1 MNRSQRWTLIA
12 TVLASATVFLDSTIV
27 NVALPR
33 IGRDLPH
40 SLVGVLEGQTYV
52 YTGYLL
58 SLSTLLILAG
68 ALTDAYGRRRMFMLG
83 LAGFGLTSALCGLAP
98 NLETLVV
105 LRVLQGAAGA
115 FLVPGSLALIT
126 AGFDGPL
133 RGRAF
138 GIWSGAS
145 SGTTLLGPAIGGILV
160 DTISWRAAFLLNI
173 PIIAVALY
181 ATWRHVPESKSDAP
195 PAGFDWLGAIAVGL
209 AVGGLAFG
217 TVYGQQREWRD
228 PVAYVVLAIGA
239 VATIGLPFLMARRR
253 NPLIPLSLF
262 KSRAFST
269 INIST
274 LLIYGA
280 LYTVGYVSALYI
292 QGTLGYTATAAGLV
306 GIPGT
311 VLLAV
316 MSPRFGTLAGRYGP
330 RLFLIVG
337 PLIMAAGVLLYARIP
352 PTSTAWTLRP
362 DDPSTF
368 LPPGAF
374 LIDFLPASIVFGIG
388 LGILVAPLTA
398 ALMSSVP
405 VANAGLA
412 SSINNAISRIGPQ
425 LAGAVIFVA
434 VSAVFYASLAS
445 RIPGTD
451 SSSTALRA
459 EVSPLNPPVASAPSE
474 VAAQARNASG
484 DAFRTG
490 MLIAA
495 GLLVAG
501 AAANAVGLERQKG
514 PAASSSSCSSA
525 ATPWRRRWRPR
536 AGSRPGRPLKSDPR
550 SSAFCRCC

>member
-1 MNRSQRWTLIA
+1 MNRSQRWTLVA

-33 IGRDLPH
+33 IGQDLPH

-68 ALTDAYGRRRMFMLG
+68 ALTDAYGRRRMFMFG
-83 LAGFGLTSALCGLAP
+83 LAGFGLMSALCGLAP

-105 LRVLQGAAGA
+105 LRVLQGVAGA

-160 DTISWRAAFLLNI
+160 DTISWRAAFLINI

-181 ATWRHVPESKSDAP
+181 ATWKHVPESRSDAP
-195 PAGFDWLGAIAVGL
+195 PAGFDWLGAIVVGL

-239 VATIGLPFLMARRR
+239 IATFGLPFLMARSR

-262 KSRAFST
+262 KSRSFTT

-280 LYTVGYVSALYI
+280 LYTVGYNSALYI
-292 QGTLGYTATAAGLV
+292 QGTLGYTATAAGLIGV
-306 GIPGT
+306 PSTI
-311 VLLAV
+311 LLALL
-316 MSPRFGTLAGRYGP
+316 SPRFGTLAGRYGP
-330 RLFLIVG
+330 RLFLVVG

-352 PTSTAWTLRP
+352 PTSSAWQLRP
-362 DDPSTF
+362 GDPTTY
-368 LPPGAF
+368 LPPTAF
-374 LIDFLPASIVFGIG
+374 LIDFLPASIVFGTG

-398 ALMSSVP
+398 ALMASVP

-425 LAGAVIFVA
+425 LAGALIFVA
-434 VSAVFYASLAS
+434 VTAVFYSSLAS

-451 SSSTALRA
+451 PASTSLRA
-459 EVSPLNPPVASAPSE
+459 EVSPLNRPAASAPAG
-474 VAAQARNASG
+474 VAAQAIYASG
-484 DAFRTG
+484 DAFRTA

-514 PAASSSSCSSA
+514 SGA
-525 ATPWRRRWRPR
+525 
-536 AGSRPGRPLKSDPR
+536 
-550 SSAFCRCC
+550 

>member
-1 MNRSQRWTLIA
+1 MTRQQRWTLVA

-58 SLSTLLILAG
+58 SLSTLLVLAG

-83 LAGFGLTSALCGLAP
+83 LAGFGVMSALCGLAP

-105 LRVLQGAAGA
+105 LRVLQGLAGA

-126 AGFDGPL
+126 AGFTGPL

-138 GIWSGAS
+138 GIWSGAA
-145 SGTTLLGPAIGGILV
+145 SGTTLLGPALGGVLV
-160 DTISWRAAFLLNI
+160 DTVSWRAAFLINI

-181 ATWRHVPESKSDAP
+181 ATRRHVPESRSDAP
-195 PAGFDWLGAIAVGL
+195 PAGFDWLGAIVVGV

-228 PVAYVVLAIGA
+228 PVAYLVLAVGA
-239 VATIGLPFLMARRR
+239 VATVGLPFLMARTR

-280 LYTVGYVSALYI
+280 LYTVGYNSALFL

-306 GIPGT
+306 GVPGT
-311 VLLAV
+311 LLLALL
-316 MSPRFGTLAGRYGP
+316 SPRFGTLAGRYGA

-337 PLIMAAGVLLYARIP
+337 PLVMASGVLLYARVPATSSAWLLRTDAPNTFVP
-352 PTSTAWTLRP
+352 PTAYLV
-362 DDPSTF
+362 
-368 LPPGAF
+368 
-374 LIDFLPASIVFGIG
+374 DFLPASILFGLG

-398 ALMSSVP
+398 ALMASVP

-425 LAGAVIFVA
+425 LAGALIFVA
-434 VSAVFYASLAS
+434 VTAIFYTSLAS
-445 RIPGTD
+445 RVPGID
-451 SSSTALRA
+451 AGSSSLRS
-459 EVSPLNPPVASAPSE
+459 EVSPLNSPSAAAPADIAAQSRYASA
-474 VAAQARNASG
+474 
-484 DAFRTG
+484 DAFHTA

-495 GLLVAG
+495 ALLVAG
-501 AAANAVGLERQKG
+501 AAVNAVGLSGQ
-514 PAASSSSCSSA
+514 
-525 ATPWRRRWRPR
+525 
-536 AGSRPGRPLKSDPR
+536 PR
-550 SSAFCRCC
+550 SAS

>member
-1 MNRSQRWTLIA
+1 MNRSQRWTLVA

-83 LAGFGLTSALCGLAP
+83 LAGFGIMSALCGLAP

-105 LRVLQGAAGA
+105 LRVLQGVAGA

-126 AGFDGPL
+126 AGFSGPI

-145 SGTTLLGPAIGGILV
+145 SGTTLLGPAIGGVLV
-160 DTISWRAAFLLNI
+160 DTISWRAAFLINI

-181 ATWRHVPESKSDAP
+181 ATWRHVPESRSDAP
-195 PAGFDWLGAIAVGL
+195 PAGFDWLGAIVVGV

-228 PVAYVVLAIGA
+228 PVAYIVLGVGA
-239 VATIGLPFLMARRR
+239 LATIALPFLMARRR
-253 NPLIPLSLF
+253 NPLIPLGLF
-262 KSRAFST
+262 KSRAFTT

-280 LYTVGYVSALYI
+280 LYALGYNFALYV
-292 QGTLGYTATAAGLV
+292 QGTLGYSAAAAGL
-306 GIPGT
+306 GSIPSG
-311 VLLAV
+311 LILSV

-330 RLFLIVG
+330 RLFLIIG
-337 PLIMAAGVLLYARIP
+337 PLVMAAAALLYARVP
-352 PTSTAWTLRP
+352 PTSAAWDLRTDSP
-362 DDPSTF
+362 GSWIPPLAYVIDL
-368 LPPGAF
+368 LPPA
-374 LIDFLPASIVFGIG
+374 IVFGVG
-388 LGILVAPLTA
+388 LGIMVAPLTA
-398 ALMSSVP
+398 ALMASVP

-425 LAGAVIFVA
+425 LAGALIFVA
-434 VSAVFYASLAS
+434 VTAVFYASLAS

-451 SSSTALRA
+451 AVSEALRA
-459 EVSPLNPPVASAPSE
+459 EVSPLNRPAASAPAE
-474 VAAQARNASG
+474 VAAQARYASG
-484 DAFRTG
+484 DAFRTA

-501 AAANAVGLERQKG
+501 AAANAVGIERQPK
-514 PAASSSSCSSA
+514 SA
-525 ATPWRRRWRPR
+525 A
-536 AGSRPGRPLKSDPR
+536 
-550 SSAFCRCC
+550 

>member
-1 MNRSQRWTLIA
+1 MSRTQRWTLVA

-68 ALTDAYGRRRMFMLG
+68 ALTDAYGRRRMFLLG
-83 LAGFGLTSALCGLAP
+83 LAGFGIMSALCGLAP

-105 LRVLQGAAGA
+105 LRVLQGLAGA

-126 AGFDGPL
+126 AGFSGPL

-145 SGTTLLGPAIGGILV
+145 SGTTLLGPALGGVLV
-160 DTISWRAAFLLNI
+160 DTISWRAAFLINI

-181 ATWRHVPESKSDAP
+181 ATWRYVPESRSDAP
-195 PAGFDWLGAIAVGL
+195 PAGFDWLGAIVVGV

-217 TVYGQQREWRD
+217 TVYGQQHEWRD
-228 PVAYVVLAIGA
+228 PVAYIVLAVGA
-239 VATIGLPFLMARRR
+239 LATAGLPFLMARTR

-280 LYTVGYVSALYI
+280 LYALGYNFALFV
-292 QGTLGYTATAAGLV
+292 QGTLGYSAAAAGLASV
-306 GIPGT
+306 PSG
-311 VLLAV
+311 LLLSV

-337 PLIMAAGVLLYARIP
+337 PLVMAAATLLYARVPATSAAWNLRTNSASSLIP
-352 PTSTAWTLRP
+352 PTAYFVDL
-362 DDPSTF
+362 
-368 LPPGAF
+368 LPPAI
-374 LIDFLPASIVFGIG
+374 LFGLG
-388 LGILVAPLTA
+388 LGIMVAPLTA
-398 ALMSSVP
+398 ALMASVP
-405 VANAGLA
+405 VSNAGLA

-434 VSAVFYASLAS
+434 VTAVFYTSLAS
-445 RIPGTD
+445 RVPGVD
-451 SSSTALRA
+451 AGSSSIRS
-459 EVSPLNPPVASAPSE
+459 EVSPLNRPSAAAPAD
-474 VAAQARNASG
+474 VAAQARYASG
-484 DAFRTG
+484 DAFHTA

-501 AAANAVGLERQKG
+501 AATNAVGIGRQPKAKGGVPSARRQEAQLE
-514 PAASSSSCSSA
+514 
-525 ATPWRRRWRPR
+525 
-536 AGSRPGRPLKSDPR
+536 
-550 SSAFCRCC
+550 

>member
-1 MNRSQRWTLIA
+1 MNRSQRWTLVA

-68 ALTDAYGRRRMFMLG
+68 ALTDAYGRKRMFMLG
-83 LAGFGLTSALCGLAP
+83 LAGFGLMSALCGLAP

-105 LRVLQGAAGA
+105 LRVLQGVAGA

-228 PVAYVVLAIGA
+228 PVAYVVLAIGG

-311 VLLAV
+311 ILLAV

-368 LPPGAF
+368 LPPVAF

-451 SSSTALRA
+451 PSSTALRA
-459 EVSPLNPPVASAPSE
+459 EVSPLNPPVASAPIE
-474 VAAQARNASG
+474 VMAQARGASG

-495 GLLVAG
+495 GLLMAG

-514 PAASSSSCSSA
+514 SGP
-525 ATPWRRRWRPR
+525 
-536 AGSRPGRPLKSDPR
+536 
-550 SSAFCRCC
+550 

>member
-1 MNRSQRWTLIA
+1 MNRSQRWTLVA

-33 IGRDLPH
+33 IGHDLPH

-83 LAGFGLTSALCGLAP
+83 LAGFGIVSALCGLSP
-98 NLETLVV
+98 NLETLIV
-105 LRVLQGAAGA
+105 LRVLQGVAGA

-160 DTISWRAAFLLNI
+160 DTVSWRAAFLINI
-173 PIIAVALY
+173 PIVAVALY
-181 ATWRHVPESKSDAP
+181 ATWRYVPESRSDAP
-195 PAGFDWLGAIAVGL
+195 PAGFDWLGAIVVGL

-239 VATIGLPFLMARRR
+239 LATAGLPFLMARRR

-262 KSRAFST
+262 KSRSFST

-280 LYTVGYVSALYI
+280 LYALGYNFALYV
-292 QGTLGYTATAAGLV
+292 QGTLGYSAAAAGLAS
-306 GIPGT
+306 IPGGI
-311 VLLAV
+311 LLTM
-316 MSPRFGTLAGRYGP
+316 MSPRAGTLAGKYGP
-330 RLFLIVG
+330 RLFLIIG
-337 PLIMAAGVLLYARIP
+337 PLVMAAATLLYARVP
-352 PTSTAWTLRP
+352 PTSTAWNLRTDSP
-362 DDPSTF
+362 GSWIPPTAYLVDL
-368 LPPGAF
+368 LPP
-374 LIDFLPASIVFGIG
+374 SILFGVG
-388 LGILVAPLTA
+388 VGIMVAPLTA
-398 ALMSSVP
+398 ALMASVP

-425 LAGAVIFVA
+425 LAGALIFVA
-434 VSAVFYASLAS
+434 VTALFYSSLAS
-445 RIPGTD
+445 RVPGID
-451 SSSTALRA
+451 ANSAALRA
-459 EVSPLNPPVASAPSE
+459 EASPLNRPAVSAPE
-474 VAAQARNASG
+474 DVKAQAKYASG
-484 DAFRTG
+484 DAFRTA

-495 GLLVAG
+495 GLLLAG
-501 AAANAVGLERQKG
+501 AAANAVGIESQPRK
-514 PAASSSSCSSA
+514 
-525 ATPWRRRWRPR
+525 TP
-536 AGSRPGRPLKSDPR
+536 S
-550 SSAFCRCC
+550 

>member
-1 MNRSQRWTLIA
+1 VA

-68 ALTDAYGRRRMFMLG
+68 ALTDAYGRKRMFMLG
-83 LAGFGLTSALCGLAP
+83 LAGFGLMSALCGLAP

-105 LRVLQGAAGA
+105 LRVLQGVAGA

-126 AGFDGPL
+126 AGFEGPL

-160 DTISWRAAFLLNI
+160 DTVSWRAAFLINV
-173 PIIAVALY
+173 PIVAVAIY

-316 MSPRFGTLAGRYGP
+316 MSPRFGTLAGKYGP
-330 RLFLIVG
+330 RLFLIIG

-352 PTSTAWTLRP
+352 PTSTAWKLRP
-362 DDPSTF
+362 DDASSF
-368 LPPGAF
+368 LPPVAF

-425 LAGAVIFVA
+425 LAGAAIFVA

-445 RIPGTD
+445 RVPGTD
-451 SSSTALRA
+451 PSSTTLRA
-459 EVSPLNPPVASAPSE
+459 EVSPLNPPVASAPRE
-474 VAAQARNASG
+474 VAAQVGNASG

-514 PAASSSSCSSA
+514 PAA
-525 ATPWRRRWRPR
+525 
-536 AGSRPGRPLKSDPR
+536 G
-550 SSAFCRCC
+550 

>member
-1 MNRSQRWTLIA
+1 MNRQQRWTLVA

-33 IGRDLPH
+33 IGRELPH

-83 LAGFGLTSALCGLAP
+83 LAGFGVMSALCGLAP
-98 NLETLVV
+98 NLEILVV
-105 LRVLQGAAGA
+105 LRVLQGMAGA

-126 AGFDGPL
+126 AGFSGPL

-138 GIWSGAS
+138 GIWSGAA
-145 SGTTLLGPAIGGILV
+145 SGTTLLGPALGGILV
-160 DTISWRAAFLLNI
+160 DTVSWRAAFLINI

-181 ATWRHVPESKSDAP
+181 ATWRHVPESRSDAP
-195 PAGFDWLGAIAVGL
+195 PAGFDWLGATVVGI

-228 PVAYVVLAIGA
+228 PVAYVVLAVGA
-239 VATIGLPFLMARRR
+239 LATAGLPFLMARTR

-280 LYTVGYVSALYI
+280 LYTVGYNSALFL

-306 GIPGT
+306 GVPGT
-311 VLLAV
+311 LLLAGL
-316 MSPRFGTLAGRYGP
+316 SPRFGTLAGRYGA
-330 RLFLIVG
+330 RLFLIIG
-337 PLIMAAGVLLYARIP
+337 PLVMAAGVLLYARVP
-352 PTSTAWTLRP
+352 ATSSAWQLRA
-362 DDPSTF
+362 DDPSTYV
-368 LPPGAF
+368 PPTAY
-374 LIDFLPASIVFGIG
+374 LVDFLPASILFGLG

-398 ALMSSVP
+398 ALMASVP

-425 LAGAVIFVA
+425 LAGALIFVA
-434 VSAVFYASLAS
+434 VTAVFYTSLAS
-445 RIPGTD
+445 RVPGID
-451 SSSTALRA
+451 AGSSSLRS
-459 EVSPLNPPVASAPSE
+459 EVNPLNMPSAAAPAN
-474 VAAQARNASG
+474 VAAQARYASADG
-484 DAFRTG
+484 FHTA
-490 MLIAA
+490 MLIGA

-501 AAANAVGLERQKG
+501 AAVNAVGLG
-514 PAASSSSCSSA
+514 G
-525 ATPWRRRWRPR
+525 RPR
-536 AGSRPGRPLKSDPR
+536 SES
-550 SSAFCRCC
+550 

>member
-1 MNRSQRWTLIA
+1 MSRAQRWTLAA

-83 LAGFGLTSALCGLAP
+83 LAGFGVVSALCGLAP

-105 LRVLQGAAGA
+105 LRVLQGVAGA

-126 AGFDGPL
+126 AGFSGPS

-145 SGTTLLGPAIGGILV
+145 SGTTLIGPALGGVLV
-160 DTISWRAAFLLNI
+160 DTISWRAAFLINI

-181 ATWRHVPESKSDAP
+181 ATWRHVPESRSDAP
-195 PAGFDWLGAIAVGL
+195 SAGFDWLGAIVVGL

-228 PVAYVVLAIGA
+228 PVAYIVLAVGA
-239 VATIGLPFLMARRR
+239 VATIGLPFVMARRR
-253 NPLIPLSLF
+253 NPLIPLRLF

-280 LYTVGYVSALYI
+280 LYALGYNFALYV
-292 QGTLGYTATAAGLV
+292 QGTLGYSATAAGLV

-311 VLLAV
+311 LLLAAL
-316 MSPRFGTLAGRYGP
+316 SPRFGTLAGRYGP

-337 PLIMAAGVLLYARIP
+337 PLVMAAGVLLYARIP
-352 PTSTAWTLRP
+352 PTSAAWQLRP
-362 DDPSTF
+362 NAPGTF
-368 LPPGAF
+368 FPPTAF
-374 LIDFLPASIVFGIG
+374 LVDFLPASILFGIG
-388 LGILVAPLTA
+388 IGILVAPLTA
-398 ALMSSVP
+398 ALMASVP

-434 VSAVFYASLAS
+434 VTAVFYSSLAS

-451 SSSTALRA
+451 PNAASLRA
-459 EVSPLNPPVASAPSE
+459 EVSPLNRPTATAPANVA
-474 VAAQARNASG
+474 VQARYASG
-484 DAFRTG
+484 DAFRTA

-501 AAANAVGLERQKG
+501 AAVNAVGLRGQ
-514 PAASSSSCSSA
+514 
-525 ATPWRRRWRPR
+525 
-536 AGSRPGRPLKSDPR
+536 PR
-550 SSAFCRCC
+550 STD

>member
-1 MNRSQRWTLIA
+1 VM
-12 TVLASATVFLDSTIV
+12 ASATVFLDSTIV

-40 SLVGVLEGQTYV
+40 SIVGILEGQTYV

-83 LAGFGLTSALCGLAP
+83 LAGFGIMSALCGLAP
-98 NLETLVV
+98 NLEVLVV
-105 LRVLQGAAGA
+105 LRVLQGVAGA

-126 AGFDGPL
+126 AGFTGPL

-145 SGTTLLGPAIGGILV
+145 SGTTLLGPAIGGVLV
-160 DTISWRAAFLLNI
+160 DTISWRAAFLINI

-181 ATWRHVPESKSDAP
+181 ATWRHVPESRSDAP
-195 PAGFDWLGAIAVGL
+195 PAGFDWLGAIDVGV

-228 PVAYVVLAIGA
+228 PVAYIVLGVGA
-239 VATIGLPFLMARRR
+239 LATIALPFLMARRR
-253 NPLIPLSLF
+253 HPLIPLSLF
-262 KSRAFST
+262 KSRAFTT

-280 LYTVGYVSALYI
+280 LYALGYNFALYV
-292 QGTLGYTATAAGLV
+292 QGTLGNSAAAAGL
-306 GIPGT
+306 GSIPSG
-311 VLLAV
+311 LLLSV

-337 PLIMAAGVLLYARIP
+337 PLVMAAAALLYARVP
-352 PTSTAWTLRP
+352 PTSAAWDLRTDSP
-362 DDPSTF
+362 ASWIPPLAYVIDL
-368 LPPGAF
+368 LPPA
-374 LIDFLPASIVFGIG
+374 IVFGVG
-388 LGILVAPLTA
+388 LGIMVAPLTA
-398 ALMSSVP
+398 ALMASVP

-425 LAGAVIFVA
+425 LAGALIFVA
-434 VSAVFYASLAS
+434 VTAVFYTSLAS

-451 SSSTALRA
+451 AASETLRA
-459 EVSPLNPPVASAPSE
+459 QVSPLNRPTASAPAE
-474 VAAQARNASG
+474 VAAQARFASG
-484 DAFRTG
+484 DAFRTA

-495 GLLVAG
+495 GLLMAG
-501 AAANAVGLERQKG
+501 AAANAVGIERQPK
-514 PAASSSSCSSA
+514 PDA
-525 ATPWRRRWRPR
+525 
-536 AGSRPGRPLKSDPR
+536 
-550 SSAFCRCC
+550 

>member
-1 MNRSQRWTLIA
+1 
-12 TVLASATVFLDSTIV
+12 
-27 NVALPR
+27 
-33 IGRDLPH
+33 
-40 SLVGVLEGQTYV
+40 
-52 YTGYLL
+52 
-58 SLSTLLILAG
+58 
-68 ALTDAYGRRRMFMLG
+68 
-83 LAGFGLTSALCGLAP
+83 
-98 NLETLVV
+98 
-105 LRVLQGAAGA
+105 
-115 FLVPGSLALIT
+115 
-126 AGFDGPL
+126 
-133 RGRAF
+133 
-138 GIWSGAS
+138 
-145 SGTTLLGPAIGGILV
+145 
-160 DTISWRAAFLLNI
+160 
-173 PIIAVALY
+173 
-181 ATWRHVPESKSDAP
+181 
-195 PAGFDWLGAIAVGL
+195 
-209 AVGGLAFG
+209 
-217 TVYGQQREWRD
+217 
-228 PVAYVVLAIGA
+228 
-239 VATIGLPFLMARRR
+239 
-253 NPLIPLSLF
+253 
-262 KSRAFST
+262 
-269 INIST
+269 
-274 LLIYGA
+274 
-280 LYTVGYVSALYI
+280 VGYVSALYI

-352 PTSTAWTLRP
+352 PTSTAWQLRP

-368 LPPGAF
+368 LPPFAF

-434 VSAVFYASLAS
+434 VSAVFYSSLAS

-451 SSSTALRA
+451 PSSTALRA
-459 EVSPLNPPVASAPSE
+459 EVSPLNPPVASAPIE
-474 VAAQARNASG
+474 VMAQSRGASG

-514 PAASSSSCSSA
+514 S
-525 ATPWRRRWRPR
+525 
-536 AGSRPGRPLKSDPR
+536 GG
-550 SSAFCRCC
+550 

>member
-1 MNRSQRWTLIA
+1 MTRSQRWTLVA

-83 LAGFGLTSALCGLAP
+83 LAGFGIMSALCGLAP

-105 LRVLQGAAGA
+105 LRVFQGVAGA

-126 AGFDGPL
+126 AGFSGPL

-145 SGTTLLGPAIGGILV
+145 SGTTLLGPAIGGVLV
-160 DTISWRAAFLLNI
+160 DTISWRAAFLINI

-181 ATWRHVPESKSDAP
+181 ATWRHVPESRSDAA
-195 PAGFDWLGAIAVGL
+195 PAGFDWLGAIVVGL

-228 PVAYVVLAIGA
+228 PVAYIVLAVGA
-239 VATIGLPFLMARRR
+239 LATAALPFLMARRR

-280 LYTVGYVSALYI
+280 LYALGYNFALYV
-292 QGTLGYTATAAGLV
+292 QGTLGYSAAAAGL
-306 GIPGT
+306 GSIPSG
-311 VLLAV
+311 LILSV

-337 PLIMAAGVLLYARIP
+337 PLIMAAAAVLYSRVP
-352 PTSTAWTLRP
+352 PTSSAWDLRTDSP
-362 DDPSTF
+362 ASWIPPIAYLVDL
-368 LPPGAF
+368 LPPA
-374 LIDFLPASIVFGIG
+374 IVFGVG
-388 LGILVAPLTA
+388 LGIMVAPLTA
-398 ALMSSVP
+398 ALMASVP
-405 VANAGLA
+405 VDNAGLA

-425 LAGAVIFVA
+425 LAGALIFVA
-434 VSAVFYASLAS
+434 VTAVFYSSLAS

-451 SSSTALRA
+451 ASSEALRA
-459 EVSPLNPPVASAPSE
+459 QVSPLNRPTASAPAE
-474 VAAQARNASG
+474 VAAQARFASG
-484 DAFRTG
+484 DAFRTA

-501 AAANAVGLERQKG
+501 AAANAVGIERQAK
-514 PAASSSSCSSA
+514 ASS
-525 ATPWRRRWRPR
+525 
-536 AGSRPGRPLKSDPR
+536 
-550 SSAFCRCC
+550 

>member
-1 MNRSQRWTLIA
+1 MNRTQRWTLVA

-33 IGRDLPH
+33 IGHDLPH

-83 LAGFGLTSALCGLAP
+83 LAGFGIVSALCGLAP
-98 NLETLVV
+98 NLEILVV
-105 LRVLQGAAGA
+105 LRVLQGVAGA

-126 AGFDGPL
+126 AGFSGPL

-145 SGTTLLGPAIGGILV
+145 SGTTLLGPALGGVLV
-160 DTISWRAAFLLNI
+160 DTISWRAAFLINI

-181 ATWRHVPESKSDAP
+181 ATWRHVPESQSDAP
-195 PAGFDWLGAIAVGL
+195 PAGFDWLGAVVVGL

-228 PVAYVVLAIGA
+228 PVAYILLAVGA
-239 VATIGLPFLMARRR
+239 VATVGLPFLMARRR

-280 LYTVGYVSALYI
+280 LYALGYNFALFV
-292 QGTLGYTATAAGLV
+292 QGTLSYSATAAGLV
-306 GIPGT
+306 GVPGT
-311 VLLAV
+311 LLLAAL
-316 MSPRFGTLAGRYGP
+316 SPRFGTLAGRYGP

-337 PLIMAAGVLLYARIP
+337 PLVMAAGVLLYARIP
-352 PTSTAWTLRP
+352 PTSAAWQLRP
-362 DDPSTF
+362 GAPSTF
-368 LPPGAF
+368 FPPTAF
-374 LIDFLPASIVFGIG
+374 LVDFLPASILFGIG

-398 ALMSSVP
+398 ALMASVP

-434 VSAVFYASLAS
+434 VTAVFYSSLAS

-451 SSSTALRA
+451 PNSASLRA
-459 EVSPLNPPVASAPSE
+459 EVSPLNRPAVSAPAN
-474 VAAQARNASG
+474 VAAQARYASG
-484 DAFRTG
+484 DAFRTA

-501 AAANAVGLERQKG
+501 AAVNAVGLRGQ
-514 PAASSSSCSSA
+514 
-525 ATPWRRRWRPR
+525 
-536 AGSRPGRPLKSDPR
+536 PR
-550 SSAFCRCC
+550 SAD

>member
-1 MNRSQRWTLIA
+1 MSRTQRWTLAA

-33 IGRDLPH
+33 IGHDLPH

-83 LAGFGLTSALCGLAP
+83 LAGFGITSALCGLAP
-98 NLETLVV
+98 SLEILVV
-105 LRVLQGAAGA
+105 LRVLQGVAGA

-126 AGFDGPL
+126 AAFSGPQ

-138 GIWSGAS
+138 GIWSGAA
-145 SGTTLLGPAIGGILV
+145 SGTTLLGPALGGVLV
-160 DTISWRAAFLLNI
+160 DTISWRAAFLVNI
-173 PIIAVALY
+173 PIVAVALY
-181 ATWRHVPESKSDAP
+181 AAWRHVPESRADAP
-195 PAGFDWLGAIAVGL
+195 PAGFDWLGAIVVGI

-217 TVYGQQREWRD
+217 TVYGQQHEWRD
-228 PVAYVVLAIGA
+228 PIAFIVLGVGA
-239 VATIGLPFLMARRR
+239 VATAGLPFLMARTR

-280 LYTVGYVSALYI
+280 LYAVGYNSALFL
-292 QGTLGYTATAAGLV
+292 QGTLVYSPTAAGLV

-311 VLLAV
+311 LLLAGL
-316 MSPRFGTLAGRYGP
+316 SPRFGTLAGRYGP

-337 PLIMAAGVLLYARIP
+337 PLVMAAGVLLYARVP
-352 PTSTAWTLRP
+352 ATSTAWQLRP
-362 DDPSTF
+362 DSPSTF
-368 LPPGAF
+368 LPPTAY
-374 LIDFLPASIVFGIG
+374 LVDFLPASILFGIG

-398 ALMSSVP
+398 ALMASVP

-434 VSAVFYASLAS
+434 VTAVFYSSLAS

-451 SSSTALRA
+451 PGSVSLRA
-459 EVSPLNPPVASAPSE
+459 EVSPLNQAGPTAPADVATQARYASA
-474 VAAQARNASG
+474 
-484 DAFRTG
+484 DAFHTA
-490 MLIAA
+490 MVIAA

-501 AAANAVGLERQKG
+501 AAANAVGIERQPK
-514 PAASSSSCSSA
+514 
-525 ATPWRRRWRPR
+525 
-536 AGSRPGRPLKSDPR
+536 KVV
-550 SSAFCRCC
+550 

>member
-1 MNRSQRWTLIA
+1 MTRAQRWTLVA

-33 IGRDLPH
+33 IGHDLPH
-40 SLVGVLEGQTYV
+40 SLFGVLEGQTYV

-68 ALTDAYGRRRMFMLG
+68 ALTDAYGRRRMFMFG
-83 LAGFGLTSALCGLAP
+83 LAGFGLMSALCGLAP

-105 LRVLQGAAGA
+105 LRVLQGVAGA

-138 GIWSGAS
+138 GIWSGAT

-160 DTISWRAAFLLNI
+160 DTISWRAAFLINI
-173 PIIAVALY
+173 PIVAVALY
-181 ATWRHVPESKSDAP
+181 ATWKHVPESRSDAP
-195 PAGFDWLGAIAVGL
+195 PAGFDWLGAIVVGL

-239 VATIGLPFLMARRR
+239 IATIGLPFLMARRR
-253 NPLIPLSLF
+253 NPLIPLGLF
-262 KSRAFST
+262 KSRSFTT

-280 LYTVGYVSALYI
+280 LYTVGYNSALYI
-292 QGTLGYTATAAGLV
+292 QGTLVYTATAAGLV
-306 GIPGT
+306 GVPGT
-311 VLLAV
+311 ILLAV
-316 MSPRFGTLAGRYGP
+316 LSPRFGTLAGRYGP
-330 RLFLIVG
+330 RLFLIIG
-337 PLIMAAGVLLYARIP
+337 PLIMAGGVLLYARVP
-352 PTSTAWTLRP
+352 PTSTAWHLRP
-362 DDPSTF
+362 DAPGTW
-368 LPPGAF
+368 LPPTAY

-398 ALMSSVP
+398 ALMASVP

-425 LAGAVIFVA
+425 LAGALIFVA
-434 VSAVFYASLAS
+434 VTAVFYSSLAS

-451 SSSTALRA
+451 PSSTALKA
-459 EVSPLNPPVASAPSE
+459 EVSPLNRPAASAPAD
-474 VAAQARNASG
+474 VATQATYASG
-484 DAFRTG
+484 DAFRTA

-501 AAANAVGLERQKG
+501 AAANAVGLERQLNKKG
-514 PAASSSSCSSA
+514 S
-525 ATPWRRRWRPR
+525 
-536 AGSRPGRPLKSDPR
+536 GV
-550 SSAFCRCC
+550 

>member
-1 MNRSQRWTLIA
+1 MNRQQRWTLVA

-83 LAGFGLTSALCGLAP
+83 LAGFGVMSALCGLAP

-105 LRVLQGAAGA
+105 LRVLQGLAGA

-126 AGFDGPL
+126 AGFTGPL

-138 GIWSGAS
+138 GIWSGAA
-145 SGTTLLGPAIGGILV
+145 SGTTLLGPALGGVLV
-160 DTISWRAAFLLNI
+160 DTVSWRAAFLINI

-181 ATWRHVPESKSDAP
+181 ATWRHVPESRSDAP
-195 PAGFDWLGAIAVGL
+195 PAGFDWLGAIVVGV

-228 PVAYVVLAIGA
+228 PVAYLVLAVGA
-239 VATIGLPFLMARRR
+239 VATAGLPFLMARTR

-262 KSRAFST
+262 ESRAFST

-280 LYTVGYVSALYI
+280 LYTVGYNSALFV
-292 QGTLGYTATAAGLV
+292 QGALGYTATAAGLV
-306 GIPGT
+306 GVPGT
-311 VLLAV
+311 LLLALL
-316 MSPRFGTLAGRYGP
+316 SPRFGTLAGRYGA

-337 PLIMAAGVLLYARIP
+337 PLVMAAGVMLYARVPATSSAWHLRADTISSFVP
-352 PTSTAWTLRP
+352 PTAYMV
-362 DDPSTF
+362 
-368 LPPGAF
+368 
-374 LIDFLPASIVFGIG
+374 DFLPASILFGLG

-398 ALMSSVP
+398 ALMASVP

-425 LAGAVIFVA
+425 LAGALIFVA
-434 VSAVFYASLAS
+434 VTAIFYTSLAS
-445 RIPGTD
+445 RVPGIDTG
-451 SSSTALRA
+451 SSSLRS
-459 EVSPLNPPVASAPSE
+459 EVSPLNSPSAAAPADI
-474 VAAQARNASG
+474 AAQAPYASA
-484 DAFRTG
+484 DAFHAA
-490 MLIAA
+490 MLLAA
-495 GLLVAG
+495 ALLVAG
-501 AAANAVGLERQKG
+501 AAVNAVGLSGQ
-514 PAASSSSCSSA
+514 
-525 ATPWRRRWRPR
+525 
-536 AGSRPGRPLKSDPR
+536 PR
-550 SSAFCRCC
+550 STS